1 MQDRQETG
9 IICPNCGKESK
20 FEMWISVNTQQ
31 HPEMKQAVRDR
42 SAFVF
47 KCPEC
52 GVETPVD
59 YAFLYHDPDQQVMIH
74 YVTDDAQAKKLHEVL
89 SDNENAKVLG
99 IKNAGYIIRI
109 VRSANQLADKLA
121 VFDAQLDDR
130 IVEVYKLSALSTI
143 HKEHPEFSLDT
154 GEFVFYTDEE
164 GSHKLQILNNGEPF
178 GSIGFN
184 MDAYHKMENDFIG
197 ILCDLQHDDPVIDRQ
212 TAIDLMKILGDH

>member
-1 MQDRQETG
+1 M
-9 IICPNCGKESK
+9 
-20 FEMWISVNTQQ
+20 
-31 HPEMKQAVRDR
+31 
-42 SAFVF
+42 
-47 KCPEC
+47 
-52 GVETPVD
+52 
-59 YAFLYHDPDQQVMIH
+59 
-74 YVTDDAQAKKLHEVL
+74 
-89 SDNENAKVLG
+89 
-99 IKNAGYIIRI
+99 
-109 VRSANQLADKLA
+109 
-121 VFDAQLDDR
+121 
-130 IVEVYKLSALSTI
+130 EVYKLSALSTI